1 MLLLLL
7 LCCYYYYYYFV
18 ITMLLLHMVITFLE
32 KWEKEKFIDL
42 FPLTI
47 DRAKAFDCIE

>member
-7 LCCYYYYYYFV
+7 LCYYYYYFV

-32 KWEKEKFIDL
+32 KWEKEKFIYL